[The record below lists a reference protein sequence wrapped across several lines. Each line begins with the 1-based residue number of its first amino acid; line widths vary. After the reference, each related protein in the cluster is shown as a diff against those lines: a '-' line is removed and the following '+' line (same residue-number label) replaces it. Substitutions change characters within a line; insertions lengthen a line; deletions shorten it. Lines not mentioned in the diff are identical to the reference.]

1 MSTGFWSDR
10 PQPSGDDNV
19 KRCMWCFAIL
29 MNLHDFVGEVVL
41 VHSFHDVHTVSFCLT
56 ADQIA
61 TGHMSFFARIKPTH
75 SFRLLLDMCCMGK
88 CAVLVAWHG
97 SFRLMDCKW
106 ESLATSMEFCRER
119 VVETFPWS
127 RMNRSILD
135 ACLVE

>member
-1 MSTGFWSDR
+1 
-10 PQPSGDDNV
+10 
-19 KRCMWCFAIL
+19 

-61 TGHMSFFARIKPTH
+61 TGHMSLFARIKPTH
-75 SFRLLLDMCCMGK
+75 SFGLLLDMLLHGQ
-88 CAVLVAWHG
+88 VWHLWRG
-97 SFRLMDCKW
+97 MAASVSW
-106 ESLATSMEFCRER
+106 TANGESLATSMEFYGEC

-127 RMNRSILD
+127 RMNRSVLD